1 MSTRKQ
7 ERFCPQ
13 DMSLANRFCIWELG
27 RDIEIWKSLRR
38 RKFSRVWGWIRN
50 IYISI
55 SINVLM
61 TTIAVSQ
68 NTLQVLTRIKERMK
82 ARSLEEA
89 IKRLMQKHEKIPIS
103 RFGSQKKLKEFR
115 KEERVNSHEL

>member
-1 MSTRKQ
+1 
-7 ERFCPQ
+7 
-13 DMSLANRFCIWELG
+13 
-27 RDIEIWKSLRR
+27 
-38 RKFSRVWGWIRN
+38 
-50 IYISI
+50 
-55 SINVLM
+55 M